1 MERYIKNIGRES
13 IFISCLLIVISL
25 FMILKPVTVLS
36 VIIIMFGYILVAD
49 GLIHFVSYFSIRDE
63 YRYFSYEL
71 AQAILDVILGFI
83 VVCNVS
89 SIEQVLPFVLGIWI
103 ILDGILK
110 LQIAFNIR
118 GIRDTKWGTML
129 AFSIISIVLG
139 AAIMINPGS
148 SMDIIIK
155 LSGVVLLITQLF
167 SIYDDVYILTQV
179 KEVSNIVK
187 DVTGEEVET
196 EKKTKK
202 KSE

>member
-89 SIEQVLPFVLGIWI
+89 SIEQVLPFVL
-103 ILDGILK
+103 
-110 LQIAFNIR
+110 
-118 GIRDTKWGTML
+118 
-129 AFSIISIVLG
+129 
-139 AAIMINPGS
+139 
-148 SMDIIIK
+148 
-155 LSGVVLLITQLF
+155 
-167 SIYDDVYILTQV
+167 DDENVY
-179 KEVSNIVK
+179 
-187 DVTGEEVET
+187 
-196 EKKTKK
+196 
-202 KSE
+202 

>member
-118 GIRDTKWGTML
+118 GIHDTKWGTML